1 MSGSSKRDYYEVLGV
16 PKDASKEDI
25 KRAYRKLALKY
36 HPDRN
41 KEPDAA
47 EKFREISEAYAV
59 LSDKEKRSMYD
70 RFGHSGISGRY
81 SSEDIF
87 SGVDFDDLLRSMGIG
102 GFGGG
107 SGFSSIFDIL
117 MGRQQRR
124 GTPQHQGG
132 VDLRYDLQITLQE
145 AFTGFEREITIK
157 RPEQC
162 SHCKGSG
169 AEPGSKIITCSR
181 CQGAGELR
189 QLQRSAFGQVIRI
202 SDCPSCRGQGRT
214 AEKTCKECRGR
225 RSVNKERQLRIT
237 IPPGVDTGSMLRL
250 SGQGASQ
257 SGSRQGDLYVVIRV
271 RSDSTF
277 DRHGDNLL
285 IELPISITQA
295 SLGAEVE
302 VHTLDKPVMLKIPKS
317 TQTDTVLRLRGQ
329 GMPRP
334 QKRGR
339 GDLLVRIIVKV
350 PTKLSKR
357 QRELL
362 EELAKEL
369 DN

>member
-1 MSGSSKRDYYEVLGV
+1 MSGSSKRDYYDVLGV
-16 PKDASKEDI
+16 SRDASPEEI

-59 LSDKEKRSMYD
+59 LSDEEKRSMYD

-87 SGVDFDDLLRSMGIG
+87 GGVDFEEMLRSMGLG

-107 SGFSSIFDIL
+107 GFSSIFDIL
-117 MGRQQRR
+117 IGRQQRR
-124 GTPQHQGG
+124 GTTQRQGG

-145 AFTGFEREITIK
+145 AFTGFDREITIK
-157 RPEQC
+157 RPERC
-162 SHCKGSG
+162 SHCEGSG
-169 AEPGSKIITCSR
+169 AEPGSKIITCAR
-181 CQGAGELR
+181 CQGTGELR

-225 RSVNKERQLRIT
+225 RSVNKERQIRIT

-257 SGSRQGDLYVVIRV
+257 AGSRPGDLYVVIRV
-271 RSDSTF
+271 RADPNF
-277 DRHGDNLL
+277 ERHGDNLL
-285 IELPISITQA
+285 IELPVTITQA
-295 SLGAEVE
+295 ALGTEVE
-302 VHTLDKPVMLKIPKS
+302 VPTLDKPVKLKIPKG
-317 TQTDTVLRLRGQ
+317 TQPDNVLRLRGQ

-339 GDLLVRIIVKV
+339 GDLLIRIIVKI

-369 DN
+369 DK

>member
-1 MSGSSKRDYYEVLGV
+1 VSGTSKRDYYDVLGV
-16 PKDASKEDI
+16 SKDAPKEEI

-59 LSDKEKRSMYD
+59 LSDDEKRSMYD
-70 RFGHSGISGRY
+70 RFGHAGISGRY

-87 SGVDFDDLLRSMGIG
+87 GGVDFEDLLRSMGLG

-107 SGFSSIFDIL
+107 GFSSIFDIL
-117 MGRQQRR
+117 MGQQRR
-124 GTPQHQGG
+124 GAYRRPGG

-145 AFTGFEREITIK
+145 AFTGLEREITIK
-157 RPEQC
+157 RPERC
-162 SHCKGSG
+162 SHCDGSG

-202 SDCPSCRGQGRT
+202 TDCPSCRGQGRT
-214 AEKTCKECRGR
+214 PEKSCKECRGR
-225 RSVNKERQLRIT
+225 RSLNKERQLRIT
-237 IPPGVDTGSMLRL
+237 IPPGVDNGSMLRL

-257 SGSRQGDLYVVIRV
+257 AGSKPGDLYVVIRV
-271 RSDSTF
+271 RADPTF
-277 DRHGDNLL
+277 ERHGDNVL
-285 IELPISITQA
+285 IEAEISITQA
-295 SLGAEVE
+295 ALGGEIEVP
-302 VHTLDKPVMLKIPKS
+302 TLEKPVKLKIPKG
-317 TQTDTVLRLRGQ
+317 TQSDTVLRLRGQ

-339 GDLLVRIIVKV
+339 GDQLVRITVKV

-357 QRELL
+357 QRALL
-362 EELAKEL
+362 EELATEL
-369 DN
+369 DG